1 MKYIGAHVSIAGGV
15 ENAPLN
21 ARALGAAGFAMFTKN
36 QRQWHAP
43 PLTGEAVEKFKNNCR
58 ENGYTPEMI
67 LPHDSYLINL
77 GQPDKEKRAVSIE
90 AFINELSRCRELGL
104 AMLNFHPG
112 SHLRMV
118 PEKEGCLIIAESV
131 RIALQEVPD
140 VCAVFENTAGQGSNL
155 GYSFEQLALM
165 LETVGMPGRVGV
177 CIDTCHACAA
187 GYDLAS
193 EEGFEKCFADFD
205 RLIGLPMLR
214 GMHLND
220 SKGVTGGKLDR
231 HAPLGDGTLGWH
243 TFEKIASDRRFDN
256 IPLILETPDE
266 SRWSEEIAHLQ
277 KLGGKGQ

>member
-1 MKYIGAHVSIAGGV
+1 MKFIGPHVSISGGV
-15 ENAPLN
+15 ENAPVNAAKLN
-21 ARALGAAGFAMFTKN
+21 ASGFAMFTKN
-36 QRQWHAP
+36 QRQWSAP
-43 PLTGEAVEKFKNNCR
+43 PISAESAEKFKANCR
-58 ENGYTPEMI
+58 QHGYTPDMI

-77 GQPDKEKRAVSIE
+77 GQPDPVKRANAVK
-90 AFINELSRCRELGL
+90 AFIDELERCRTLGL
-104 AMLNFHPG
+104 TMLNFHPG
-112 SHLRMV
+112 SHLKLV
-118 PEKEGCLIIAESV
+118 SESEGCELIARSV
-131 RIALQEVPD
+131 RTALNEVPD

-231 HAPLGDGTLGWH
+231 HDSIGHGSLGNE
-243 TFEKIASDRRFDN
+243 TFERMMKDTRFDN
-256 IPLILETPDE
+256 IPIILETIDDTI
-266 SRWSEEIAHLQ
+266 WKQEIAQLYSWCE
-277 KLGGKGQ
+277 